1 MAVQITGLSKRQR
14 AIADVLWL
22 MNNRADAERFIA
34 SLAPDTQQDALTVVE
49 MMQLAI
55 IDEVDS
61 VDDDVKQMID
71 NLRY

>member
-14 AIADVLWL
+14 ALADVLWL

-34 SLAPDTQQDALTVVE
+34 SLEPQTQQDALTVVE

-55 IDEVDS
+55 IDDVDT
-61 VDDDVKQMID
+61 VDDDVKLMID

>member
-22 MNNRADAERFIA
+22 MNNRADVERFIA
-34 SLAPDTQQDALTVVE
+34 SLEPQTQQDALTVVE
-49 MMQLAI
+49 MMQLAM
-55 IDEVDS
+55 IDEYNQ
-61 VDDDVKQMID
+61 VDDDVKQLID